1 MNIAATKNGKGEVG
15 VLKSAKKLYNK
26 KIKKRK
32 RKKVGIILY
41 LQLKTSRQQWQMF
54 LF

>member
-15 VLKSAKKLYNK
+15 VLKSAKKLYKK

-32 RKKVGIILY
+32 RKKVGTILY